1 MFKFRYAIIAR
12 ILCKIL
18 PIERK
23 NWIFGSDYGNMYR
36 EGSKYLIEYIMKY
49 HPDFKCTFITKNH
62 DVYQELKNKGIP
74 CLMNDSLKAV
84 FIISKAEAVFTT
96 QWLTDIDYDF
106 PRKGRH
112 YYYLVHGQPLK
123 LAHKALKNKLV
134 KEGTNIPIPPS
145 KIITKVYNFTIG
157 KRIRNWKSFNNIDF
171 VSATSKFLQYYMQLD
186 FGKEMDVKILGM
198 PRNDALFDNER
209 MKKERWINGIEDKF
223 VVTYMPTHRLYGR
236 GALTPT
242 PFINKPE
249 YQKWM
254 RDNDVILLMKQHPNM
269 ILQLKDIPQTDVI
282 QDITVD
288 RLDPQVCLYHSDVL
302 VTDFSSVWMDYLLL
316 KRPIIFYIYDNF
328 ESMDAGCHYDIREDP
343 PGHFCY
349 TEDEFF
355 NLIRKA
361 KKEYEKM
368 KPSDRIIHKYHK
380 YQDGNSCERY
390 FNEIFKELG
399 YK

>member
-1 MFKFRYAIIAR
+1 MFKSRYAIIAR

-36 EGSKYLIEYIMKY
+36 EGSKYLIEYMLKY
-49 HPDFKCTFITKNH
+49 HPEFKCTFITKSH
-62 DVYQELKNKGIP
+62 DVYLELKKKGIP

-96 QWLTDIDYDF
+96 QWLTDIDYDY

-123 LAHKALKNKLV
+123 KAHKALKNKYG
-134 KEGTNIPIPPS
+134 KKDNTIIPPP
-145 KIITKVYNFTIG
+145 KKRHIGMVYNFIIG
-157 KRIRNWKSFNNIDF
+157 KRINNWKSFNNIEF
-171 VSATSKFLQYYMQLD
+171 VSATSTFLQQYMQLD
-186 FGKEMDVKILGM
+186 FGKEMDVRILGM
-198 PRNDALFDNER
+198 PRNDGLFDHDR
-209 MKKERWINGIEDKF
+209 MKKERWINGTKEKF
-223 VVTYMPTHRLYGR
+223 VITYMPTHRLYGR
-236 GALTPT
+236 GEITPT
-242 PFINKPE
+242 PFIDKPE

-254 RDNDVILLMKQHPNM
+254 RDNNIVLLMKQHPNM
-269 ILQLKDIPQTDVI
+269 IHKLKDIPQTDVVR
-282 QDITVD
+282 DITLD
-288 RLDPQVCLYHSDVL
+288 GIDPQVCIYHSDLL
-302 VTDFSSVWMDYLLL
+302 VTDFSSVWMDFLLL

-328 ESMDAGCHYDIREDP
+328 ESMDAGCHYDIRKDP

-349 TEDEFF
+349 TEDDLF
-355 NLIRKA
+355 NLI
-361 KKEYEKM
+361 KKVKEDYDKM
-368 KPSDRIIHKYHK
+368 KPSDKIINKYHK

-399 YK
+399 Y